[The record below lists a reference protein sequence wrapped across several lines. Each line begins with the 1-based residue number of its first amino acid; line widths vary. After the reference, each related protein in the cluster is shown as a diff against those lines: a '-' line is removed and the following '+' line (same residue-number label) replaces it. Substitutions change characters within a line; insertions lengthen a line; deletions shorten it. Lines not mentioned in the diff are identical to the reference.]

1 MAKKSSKQSRSKE
14 TTRKTRGK
22 KKSAPAK
29 RAAGAGKAKYPFS
42 YCSQPKIAERSF
54 SPGVTDGRV
63 ALIRNQDKKWVN
75 GTNLHYFFFKTPK
88 WRGSRDQREVV
99 RNAFKAW
106 KDVGIGLE
114 FSEVDTPDEA
124 EIRIGFQRGD
134 GAWSYLGRDVL
145 NQAESD
151 RTMNFGWDIRRD
163 IDTAI
168 HEIGHTLGFPHEHQ
182 NPNAGI
188 VWDEEAVY
196 AELAGPPNNWS
207 RAKTHWNIIRKLPQ
221 SDVEGS
227 VWDKDSIMHYPFG
240 RGLILEPEEFKTNAL
255 RPAPGLSARDKEWGK
270 HFYPELSVNDYKE
283 LKPFKSVQAAID
295 PGQQLNFY
303 IKPTAT
309 RKYEIATFGVADTVM
324 VLFEEVDGA
333 PRYLSGDDDS
343 GEALNSRIEYRLLAG
358 RTYILRIRLYWQHRK
373 GDFGVMMW

>member
-1 MAKKSSKQSRSKE
+1 VAKKSSKQSRSGE
-14 TTRKTRGK
+14 TIRKARGK
-22 KKSAPAK
+22 KKAAPAK
-29 RAAGAGKAKYPFS
+29 RAAGAGNAKYRFS
-42 YCSQPKIAERSF
+42 YCSQPKIAERMF
-54 SPGVTDGRV
+54 NPGVTDGRV
-63 ALIRNQDKKWVN
+63 ALIRNQDKKWLN

-88 WRGSRDQREVV
+88 WRGSPDQREVV

-106 KDVGIGLE
+106 KDLGIGLE

-151 RTMNFGWDIRRD
+151 RTMNFGWNVTHD
-163 IDTAI
+163 IDTPI

-227 VWDKDSIMHYPFG
+227 VWDKDSIMHYPFDRPRAVGQGPGMGQTLLSRTSPQRLQGTEAVQVRPGGDRSRAAAEFLHQTDRNPQIRDRHVRRCGHGHGAVRRSRRGPALPVG
-240 RGLILEPEEFKTNAL
+240 R
-255 RPAPGLSARDKEWGK
+255 
-270 HFYPELSVNDYKE
+270 
-283 LKPFKSVQAAID
+283 
-295 PGQQLNFY
+295 
-303 IKPTAT
+303 
-309 RKYEIATFGVADTVM
+309 
-324 VLFEEVDGA
+324 
-333 PRYLSGDDDS
+333 
-343 GEALNSRIEYRLLAG
+343 
-358 RTYILRIRLYWQHRK
+358 
-373 GDFGVMMW
+373 

>member
-1 MAKKSSKQSRSKE
+1 MAGKSSTKAKPKAARSK
-14 TTRKTRGK
+14 TRKTPDSEK
-22 KKSAPAK
+22 APYK
-29 RAAGAGKAKYPFS
+29 FS
-42 YCSQPKIAERSF
+42 YCSQPKAAERTF
-54 SPGVTDGRV
+54 DAGLTDNRV

-75 GTNLHYFFFKTPK
+75 GTQLHYFFFKTAR
-88 WRGSRDQREVV
+88 WRGTEDERAIV
-99 RNAFKAW
+99 RKAFKAW

-124 EIRIGFQRGD
+124 EVRVGFQRGD
-134 GAWSYLGRDVL
+134 GAWSYVGRDVL

-151 RTMNFGWDIRRD
+151 RTMNFGWNIRHD

-207 RAKTHWNIIRKLPQ
+207 REKTHWNIIRKLPQ

-227 VWDKDSIMHYPFG
+227 VWDSDSIMHYPFDKG
-240 RGLILEPEEFKTNAL
+240 MILKPEEFRTKPL
-255 RPAPGLSARDKEWGK
+255 EPAPGLSARDKEWAK
-270 HFYPELSVNDYKE
+270 HFYPELSANDYQE
-283 LKPFKSVQAAID
+283 LKPFKSVQAAIN

-303 IKPTAT
+303 LKPTAT
-309 RKYEIATFGVADTVM
+309 RKYELATFGMADTVM
-324 VLFEEVDGA
+324 VLFEEVDGS

-343 GEALNSRIEYRLLAG
+343 GEALNSRIEYKLIAG
-358 RTYILRIRLYWQHRK
+358 RTYILRIRLYWQHKK

>member
-1 MAKKSSKQSRSKE
+1 MAGKSSK
-14 TTRKTRGK
+14 
-22 KKSAPAK
+22 
-29 RAAGAGKAKYPFS
+29 KAKAKAARSTSPKTPKAVKANIAPGSEKAPYKFS
-42 YCSQPKIAERSF
+42 YCSQPKAAERTF
-54 SPGVTDGRV
+54 DAGLTDNRV

-75 GTNLHYFFFKTPK
+75 GTQLHYFFFKTAR
-88 WRGSRDQREVV
+88 WRGTEDERAIV
-99 RNAFKAW
+99 RKAFKAW

-124 EIRIGFQRGD
+124 EVRVGFQRGD
-134 GAWSYLGRDVL
+134 GAWSYVGRDVL

-151 RTMNFGWDIRRD
+151 RTMNFGWNIRHD

-207 RAKTHWNIIRKLPQ
+207 REKTHWNIIRKLPQ

-227 VWDKDSIMHYPFG
+227 VWDSDSIMHYPFD
-240 RGLILEPEEFKTNAL
+240 RGMILKPEEFRTKPL
-255 RPAPGLSARDKEWGK
+255 EPAPGLSARDKEWAK
-270 HFYPELSVNDYKE
+270 HFYPELSANDYQE
-283 LKPFKSVQAAID
+283 LKPFKSVQAAIN

-303 IKPTAT
+303 LKPTAT
-309 RKYEIATFGVADTVM
+309 RKYELATFGMADTVM
-324 VLFEEVDGA
+324 VLFEEVDGS

-343 GEALNSRIEYRLLAG
+343 GEALNSRIEYKLIAG
-358 RTYILRIRLYWQHRK
+358 RTYILRIRLYWQHKK

>member
-1 MAKKSSKQSRSKE
+1 MAKKSSNQSRSSQS
-14 TTRKTRGK
+14 TRKGRGK
-22 KKSAPAK
+22 KKVAPAK
-29 RAAGAGKAKYPFS
+29 PAAAARKAQYRFS
-42 YCSQPKIAERSF
+42 YCSQPEIAERTFDS
-54 SPGVTDGRV
+54 GVADGRV

-75 GTNLHYFFFKTPK
+75 GTKLHYFFFKTPK
-88 WRGSRDQREVV
+88 WRGTPDQREVV
-99 RNAFKAW
+99 RDAFKAW
-106 KDVGIGLE
+106 KDIGIGLE

-145 NQAESD
+145 DQATSD
-151 RTMNFGWDIRRD
+151 RTMNFGWNIRHD

-240 RGLILEPEEFKTNAL
+240 SGMILEPGEFRTKAL
-255 RPAPGLSARDKEWGK
+255 EPAPGLSARDKEWAK
-270 HFYPELSVNDYKE
+270 HFYPRLSANDYKE

-303 IKPTAT
+303 VRPTAT
-309 RKYEIATFGVADTVM
+309 RKYEFATFGVADTVM
-324 VLFEEVDGA
+324 VLFEEVDGS